1 MQLTNKE
8 KIKMC
13 LEHLNDGKSL
23 THICERYNYTDVS
36 KLKYW
41 INLYK
46 KHGEDIFIERERRIY
61 RRDSKILAISRVKNG
76 ESIRSVSIDLGLT
89 EPAIL
94 GDWIK
99 LYDTDGEQRIQDT
112 YPRKSYL
119 NKDERYKETI
129 DTRLKEENERLKAE
143 IEFLKKSQSLAQK
156 LEDLTTK
163 QKVEVV
169 RELRT
174 KFDLKVL
181 LEIANIPRSVY
192 YYQTK
197 SIDNKKLL

>member
-46 KHGEDIFIERERRIY
+46 KHGSEIFIERERKIY
-61 RRDSKILAISRVKNG
+61 QRNTRILAICRVKNG

-99 LYDTDGEQRIQDT
+99 LYDEEGKQRIQDT

-119 NKDERYKETI
+119 SENEKYKKTI
-129 DTRLKEENERLKAE
+129 D
-143 IEFLKKSQSLAQK
+143 KK
-156 LEDLTTK
+156 T
-163 QKVEVV
+163 
-169 RELRT
+169 
-174 KFDLKVL
+174 
-181 LEIANIPRSVY
+181 
-192 YYQTK
+192 
-197 SIDNKKLL
+197 